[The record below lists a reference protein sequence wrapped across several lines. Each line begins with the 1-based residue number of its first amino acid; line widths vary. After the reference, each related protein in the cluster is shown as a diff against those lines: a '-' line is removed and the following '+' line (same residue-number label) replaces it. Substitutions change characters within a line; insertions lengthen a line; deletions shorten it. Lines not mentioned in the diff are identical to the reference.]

1 MAPGENR
8 AGFRGRNGS
17 ELAQNS
23 PASDGDGS
31 MNPDDFAASLPPGKL
46 AELLVQRA
54 AALAAE
60 PPAQLSGELVQLLA
74 FWLGDEQ
81 YAFEIK
87 AVRSIHALSALTPV
101 PRTPAFIKGLF
112 NARGQIIPVVELRL
126 LLEVAASPGEP
137 ERPQIIILSPQVE
150 ADHPLRQAQ
159 GAFEIGI
166 LADEIIDVITVFAA
180 QINPPLLTQPYS
192 RYIRGLTSSGI
203 IVLEPVELLADER
216 LFVDEELI

>member
-1 MAPGENR
+1 MK
-8 AGFRGRNGS
+8 
-17 ELAQNS
+17 
-23 PASDGDGS
+23 
-31 MNPDDFAASLPPGKL
+31 PDDFAASLPPERL
-46 AELLVQRA
+46 AELLAQRA

-81 YAFEIK
+81 YAFEIQ
-87 AVRSIHALSALTPV
+87 AIRSIHALTTLTPV

-112 NARGQIIPVVELRL
+112 NARGQIISVVDLRL
-126 LLEVAASPGEP
+126 LLEAAAASEEP

-150 ADHPLRQAQ
+150 ADYPLRQAQ
-159 GAFEIGI
+159 GALEIGV

-180 QINPPLLTQPYS
+180 QITPPLLTQPHA
-192 RYIRGLTSSGI
+192 RYIRGLTNSGI
-203 IVLEPVELLADER
+203 IILEPVELLADER